1 MSWLVRLIVAGLCL
15 AAAGRSVY
23 AADATLF
30 RLFLLDGTELVSYGE
45 FARVDDR
52 VVFSMPIG
60 RPGEPRLQVTSVR
73 ASLVDWPRT
82 DKYSESAR
90 YQRYA
95 QTRGEEDFRTLSNEV
110 ALALNDVA
118 LSSNRQQALALAQQV
133 RQRVAVW
140 PQNHYGYRA
149 NDVREIVGVLDE
161 AITSLRAATGAAAF
175 ELALVAMAETPPLE
189 PVLGMPA
196 PRQQFEQIMHLADL
210 STSTD
215 RVALLQAA
223 MMLVNGPTAMID
235 STEAGA
241 LRKRVERALREELA
255 IDRQY
260 RALSEKIVTQATEHA
275 NRAAIADIE
284 KLAARIVK
292 EDAKLGQKR
301 PEVMTSVNGAV
312 QRQLLMARQ
321 LRLLRDQWL
330 LRQASYR
337 SYQRSISSQIVLLV
351 KSQPMLDA
359 IRRLDGPPPD
369 RLLSLRGQ
377 LSGGAERLERIRTPD
392 YLQGIHNLL
401 IGTWRFADNA
411 TRARVRA
418 IEGGDAAAAWEASS
432 AAAGALMMLSRVQS
446 EIRTLIEPPKL
457 R

>member
-1 MSWLVRLIVAGLCL
+1 MRSGTPPRLRFEPAGTLTALMSWLVRLIVAGLCL

-30 RLFLLDGTELVSYGE
+30 RLFLLDGTELASYGE

-255 IDRQY
+255 I
-260 RALSEKIVTQATEHA
+260 
-275 NRAAIADIE
+275 
-284 KLAARIVK
+284 AR
-292 EDAKLGQKR
+292 
-301 PEVMTSVNGAV
+301 P
-312 QRQLLMARQ
+312 
-321 LRLLRDQWL
+321 
-330 LRQASYR
+330 
-337 SYQRSISSQIVLLV
+337 
-351 KSQPMLDA
+351 
-359 IRRLDGPPPD
+359 
-369 RLLSLRGQ
+369 
-377 LSGGAERLERIRTPD
+377 
-392 YLQGIHNLL
+392 
-401 IGTWRFADNA
+401 
-411 TRARVRA
+411 
-418 IEGGDAAAAWEASS
+418 
-432 AAAGALMMLSRVQS
+432 
-446 EIRTLIEPPKL
+446 
-457 R
+457 